1 MRPEHAQTVTNE
13 KGSAM
18 TDPQNPRDPQSP
30 AASKISCA
38 AIQYDM
44 QVGIGN
50 KEDNIAA
57 TLRHIDAAA
66 GHGARLIVLP
76 ELANTGYAFD
86 TRAEAYD
93 HAESVPDGVTC
104 QAWVKAAATHDAY
117 IVGGLA
123 EIDGVTLYDTA
134 VLIGPDGYIG
144 RYRKTHLWHR
154 EKLIFTAGNEYPVF
168 DTRIGRI
175 GLLICWDIWFP
186 EVPRILAAQGA
197 DIICSANNWVWT
209 PPPLFDDAG
218 NCMASYLTMSASHVN
233 SIPIVAAD
241 RVGEERGGKFL
252 GCSLITGVNGWPI
265 GGIADAEQDAI
276 LYADIDI
283 VASRSA
289 LIWSE
294 FNDLARDRR
303 TDLYQPLLGYTGGIP
318 LPR

>member
-1 MRPEHAQTVTNE
+1 
-13 KGSAM
+13 M
-18 TDPQNPRDPQSP
+18 TDPQDPHDPQSP
-30 AASKISCA
+30 AASTITCA

-50 KEDNIAA
+50 KDNNIAA
-57 TLRHIDAAA
+57 TLRHIDTAAA
-66 GHGARLIVLP
+66 QGARLIVLP

-93 HAESVPDGVTC
+93 HAEPVPDGVTC
-104 QAWVKAAATHDAY
+104 QAWAKAAAAHNAY
-117 IVGGLA
+117 IVGGIT

-144 RYRKTHLWHR
+144 RYRKTHLWNR
-154 EKLIFTAGNEYPVF
+154 EKLIFTAGNDYPVF

-197 DIICSANNWVWT
+197 DIICSVNNWVWT

-233 SIPIVAAD
+233 SVPIVAAD

-289 LIWSE
+289 LIWSDL
-294 FNDLARDRR
+294 NDLARDRR